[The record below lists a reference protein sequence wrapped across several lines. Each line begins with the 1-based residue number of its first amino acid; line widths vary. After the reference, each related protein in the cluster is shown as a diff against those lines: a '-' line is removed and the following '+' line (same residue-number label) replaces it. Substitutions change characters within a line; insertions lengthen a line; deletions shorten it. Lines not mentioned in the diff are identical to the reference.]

1 MTITES
7 AQKKVDQTL
16 NGEGFLGI
24 HLEGGGCSGYQIKL
38 SPSTDIP
45 QDAEMLSET
54 IFSDPTSLELLGDA
68 KMDWVDDPFKPTF
81 HFTPPTGASSCGCG
95 SSFTFIGG
103 SMEKWKE
110 LSPGKKRFYV
120 ALGIIVVVAVV
131 GWATGWWSSP
141 EVPVQ

>member
-1 MTITES
+1 MTITEA

-54 IFSDPTSLELLGDA
+54 IFSDATSLGLLSDA
-68 KMDWVDDPFKPTF
+68 VMDWDNDPFRPSF
-81 HFTPPTGASSCGCG
+81 HFTLPTGSSSCGCG
-95 SSFTFIGG
+95 SSFQID
-103 SMEKWKE
+103 
-110 LSPGKKRFYV
+110 
-120 ALGIIVVVAVV
+120 
-131 GWATGWWSSP
+131 
-141 EVPVQ
+141 